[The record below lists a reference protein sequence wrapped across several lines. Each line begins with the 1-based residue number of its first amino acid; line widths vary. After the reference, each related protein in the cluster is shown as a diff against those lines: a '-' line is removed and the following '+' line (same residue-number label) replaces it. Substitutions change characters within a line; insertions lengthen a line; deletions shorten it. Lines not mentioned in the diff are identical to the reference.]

1 MKSLFSLLIILSFI
15 VLFSCKSG
23 TDKSSGD
30 ARTEAEGS
38 EEVIAAEDAP
48 AVSIYWGN
56 LGLRDAPEKD
66 GKWLTSIKMGE
77 KLTSLGITAMDS
89 ANNTEYIKVRLMD
102 DKEGWTQSN
111 MVVVNAEAAVLVSDA
126 EIYSRPDLL
135 NKTDKKYSKMDVV
148 AVIKSEG
155 DWIEVKGKRGE
166 GSWVESGWIKSISI
180 SYENYDIAVALYTRM
195 AMNEKEKSKKINALE
210 DIIQNQDLSKSEL
223 IPEVIQILNSVKSA
237 SE

>member
-1 MKSLFSLLIILSFI
+1 MKNLFSLLIILSFMAF
-15 VLFSCKSG
+15 FSCKSG
-23 TDKSSGD
+23 ADKPSGD
-30 ARTEAEGS
+30 GGS
-38 EEVIAAEDAP
+38 DAAGTEEVVTAEEAP

-89 ANNTEYIKVRLMD
+89 ANNTEYVKVRLMD
-102 DKEGWTQSN
+102 GKEGWTQSN
-111 MVVVNAEAAVLVSDA
+111 LVVVNADAAVLVSEA

-148 AVIKSEG
+148 AVIQAEG

-166 GSWVESGWIKSISI
+166 GSWVESGWIKPISI
-180 SYENYDIAVALYTRM
+180 SYEDYDIAVALYTRM
-195 AMNEKEKSKKINALE
+195 AMKEKDTEKKIAALE

-223 IPEVIQILNSVKSA
+223 IPEVIQILNSVKSE

>member
-1 MKSLFSLLIILSFI
+1 MKSLFSLLIVFSLITFY
-15 VLFSCKSG
+15 SCKSG
-23 TDKSSGD
+23 ANKPAGD
-30 ARTEAEGS
+30 EGTGAAGT
-38 EEVIAAEDAP
+38 EEVVAVEEAP

-56 LGLRDAPEKD
+56 LGLRDAPNKN

-111 MVVVNAEAAVLVSDA
+111 LVVVNAEAAVLVSDA

-148 AVIKSEG
+148 AVMQSEG
-155 DWIEVKGKRGE
+155 EWIEVKGKRAE
-166 GSWVESGWIKSISI
+166 GSWVESGWIKPISI
-180 SYENYDIAVALYTRM
+180 SYEDYDIAVALYTRA
-195 AMNEKEKSKKINALE
+195 AMNEKDATKKETALE

-223 IPEVIQILNSVKSA
+223 IPEVIQILNSLKKSTK
-237 SE
+237 